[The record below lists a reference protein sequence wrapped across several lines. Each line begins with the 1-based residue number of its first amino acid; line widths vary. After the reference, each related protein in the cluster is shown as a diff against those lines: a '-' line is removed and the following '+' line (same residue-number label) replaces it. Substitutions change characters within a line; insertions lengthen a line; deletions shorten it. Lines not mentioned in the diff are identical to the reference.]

1 MTKLRKALGLALVP
15 VLLTACGQNAPAA
28 TPETADTAETA
39 VTWTMGN
46 LEPLPWANDRGY
58 YFLEFHSFDGNGRWP
73 YYLVSRVDFDT
84 GEVTPV
90 CNKPGCSHDST
101 DCLAF
106 SDINYAEDTII
117 PMEDGSVLLYHQADS
132 TEVSQDKQEQYGY
145 YLDYEEAR
153 VVDYPGEA
161 GRKYV
166 EAVYESAGQPSY
178 VDRISADGLTR
189 ERLAVLPDDL
199 GTYLKCW
206 DGQALYGSLL
216 SGNLDIITENR
227 GVRVGLDGQVSYFDL
242 PDPYYTE
249 VRSGCG
255 PYLLLSHTSS
265 PVDLRTMYLYG
276 NYNAFYTLREQADQ
290 ECWLY
295 DPVQGTTQKLDLPY
309 ENLTNFVGM
318 GDRIV
323 YTAVEDGEQWIY
335 IYDLTTG
342 ETGLGIQGSG
352 SMIIKVVPAV
362 GRQPRYVRANPQGQ
376 DALVDM
382 DTGNWWTTDELM
394 EMTGMDPGR
403 YDLGNALCET
413 RDGRLLLQLYD
424 MGSNPTENVYTTIPS
439 PALTEGL
446 NLTQQALEEETRL
459 LEEAAEMAD
468 VPQEAAEP

>member
-1 MTKLRKALGLALVP
+1 MTKLCKVLGLVLVP
-15 VLLTACGQNAPAA
+15 VLLTACGQKTSAA
-28 TPETADTAETA
+28 TPETAATAETA
-39 VTWTMGN
+39 VSWTVGD
-46 LEPLPWANDRGY
+46 LEPLPLANDRGY
-58 YFLEFHSFDGNGRWP
+58 YFLAFHSFDEDGRWP

-84 GEVTPV
+84 GEVIPV
-90 CNKPGCSHDST
+90 CNKPGCSHDSA

-106 SDINYAEDTII
+106 SDIRYAEDTII
-117 PMEDGSVLLYHQADS
+117 PVEDGSVLLYHQADS
-132 TEVSQDKQEQYGY
+132 TEVRQGEQEEYGY
-145 YLDYEEAR
+145 YLAYEEAQEA
-153 VVDYPGEA
+153 DYPGEA

-166 EAVYESAGQPSY
+166 EAAYESAGQPSY

-216 SGNLDIITENR
+216 SGNLDIVTENR

-276 NYNAFYTLREQADQ
+276 NFNAFYTLQEQADRK
-290 ECWLY
+290 CWLY
-295 DPVQGTTQKLDLPY
+295 DPVQGTTQELDLPH

-318 GDRIV
+318 GDCIV
-323 YTAVEDGEQWIY
+323 YTVEENGEQWMY
-335 IYDLTTG
+335 TYDLTTG
-342 ETGLGIQGSG
+342 ETGACVQGSG
-352 SMIIKVVPAV
+352 SIIIKLIPSV
-362 GRQPRYVRANPQGQ
+362 GRQPRYVWANPQGQ
-376 DALVDM
+376 SALVDV

-394 EMTGMDPGR
+394 EMTGLDTGQ
-403 YDLGNALCET
+403 YALGNALCET

-424 MGSNPTENVYTTIPS
+424 MSSYNTEAFYTTIPS

-446 NLTQQALEEETRL
+446 NQIQQALEEEARL
-459 LEEAAEMAD
+459 LKEAAEGAD
-468 VPQEAAEP
+468 VPQEMAEP

>member
-1 MTKLRKALGLALVP
+1 MTKLCKALGLALVP

-28 TPETADTAETA
+28 TPETAATAETA
-39 VTWTMGN
+39 VAWTVGN
-46 LEPLPWANDRGY
+46 LERLPQANDRGC

-90 CNKPGCSHDST
+90 CNKPGCSHDSA

-132 TEVSQDKQEQYGY
+132 TEVRQGQQEQYGY

-199 GTYLKCW
+199 GTYFKCW

-249 VRSGCG
+249 VSSGCG
-255 PYLLLSHTSS
+255 TSLLLSHTSS

-276 NYNAFYTLREQADQ
+276 NFNAFYTLREQADQ

-295 DPVQGTTQKLDLPY
+295 DPVQGTTQKLDLPH
-309 ENLTNFVGM
+309 ENLTHFVGI
-318 GDRIV
+318 GNRII
-323 YTAVEDGEQWIY
+323 YTAVEDGKQWIY

-403 YDLGNALCET
+403 YDLGNTLCET

-468 VPQEAAEP
+468 VPQETAEP